1 MKMLRS
7 ILWPLALLAAAGCA
21 TPAAR
26 IKANPQLFASFAPDV
41 QAKVRQGEVALG
53 FSRDAVRMALGDPA
67 RIYRRATTNDV
78 NEVWAYTAFDYR
90 TTPQYATVIAP
101 VTDPSPN
108 AAFVPGVVLVDIQQR
123 NEYEVLRVEFA
134 GDRVTAIEA
143 LKR

>member
-53 FSRDAVRMALGDPA
+53 DPA
-67 RIYRRATTNDV
+67 RIYRRATTNGV

-90 TTPQYATVIAP
+90 TTPQYATVLAP

-108 AAFVPGVVLVDIQQR
+108 AAFVPGVVLVDVQQR